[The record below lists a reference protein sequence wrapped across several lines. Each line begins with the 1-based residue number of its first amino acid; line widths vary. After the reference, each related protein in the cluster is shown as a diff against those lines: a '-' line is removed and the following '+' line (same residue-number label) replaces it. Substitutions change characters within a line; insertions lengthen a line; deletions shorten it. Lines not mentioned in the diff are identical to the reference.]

1 MIIHSLKE
9 LGSFIKT
16 ERKNQG
22 LTQTQLAMA
31 SGVGLRFIVD
41 LENGKQTL
49 HFGKSLLVIS
59 TLGIDILAEKRK
71 YSNS

>member
-1 MIIHSLKE
+1 MIINSLKK

-22 LTQTQLAMA
+22 LTQTQLALA
-31 SGVGLRFIVD
+31 SCVGLRFIVD

-49 HFGKSLLVIS
+49 HFGKDLLVI
-59 TLGIDILAEKRK
+59 
-71 YSNS
+71 